1 MYGRCCIPRP
11 DLITKGRRKTA
22 TRTFWIKI
30 IKREGNFD
38 AILRMIKIKRAY
50 ANPERTPAIIPR
62 LSLLLKD
69 ISSADADVL
78 MINHNP
84 IDERK
89 IASQVVLKF
98 FSFRKKGAMKATNMG
113 AV

>member
-1 MYGRCCIPRP
+1 
-11 DLITKGRRKTA
+11 
-22 TRTFWIKI
+22 
-30 IKREGNFD
+30 
-38 AILRMIKIKRAY
+38 MIKIRSAY
-50 ANPERTPAIIPR
+50 ANPERTPAKIPR

-69 ISSADADVL
+69 ISSPDADVL

-89 IASQVVLKF
+89 IASHVVLKF
-98 FSFRKKGAMKATNMG
+98 FSFRKKGAMKATNTG